1 MSHLQHRHDNF
12 SMKLTQ
18 ATLSIRNI
26 SGTFKEKIVS
36 DHILGV
42 KDYQKHVSL
51 HCYYDPCRRFW
62 RSWFSRTGIF
72 LEIVMISKE
81 LYNIIRLCIEYF
93 MMVF

>member
-42 KDYQKHVSL
+42 KDY
-51 HCYYDPCRRFW
+51 
-62 RSWFSRTGIF
+62 
-72 LEIVMISKE
+72 
-81 LYNIIRLCIEYF
+81 
-93 MMVF
+93 

>member
-1 MSHLQHRHDNF
+1 MLHQAWELQLGHNVSSPASPSDDNF

-42 KDYQKHVSL
+42 KDY
-51 HCYYDPCRRFW
+51 
-62 RSWFSRTGIF
+62 
-72 LEIVMISKE
+72 
-81 LYNIIRLCIEYF
+81 
-93 MMVF
+93 